1 MNREE
6 LRGRRPLPSL
16 PREERAFPGPSI
28 ETGFFGAFD
37 GFDHFSR
44 VGSCQGDPT
53 RPEQSREIF
62 QHLLIRPNSTR
73 GFERY
78 FLTRSAGRVMTR
90 EMPWDFFLAVTSGR
104 IYRLTALLLL
114 DGRLSRTPQ
123 HFKLQ

>member
-44 VGSCQGDPT
+44 VGSCQGDPARPVTFENLPT

-90 EMPWDFFLAVTSGR
+90 EMPWDFFLP
-104 IYRLTALLLL
+104 
-114 DGRLSRTPQ
+114 SRADVYIG
-123 HFKLQ
+123 